1 MNKKEQSAAIQ
12 TAAVPYAAAKPT
24 AARNARPPQQLR
36 ILIASAAIPGVRA
49 GSTDQYHL
57 YACGRA
63 PEKPNVSFSVQRP
76 FVYTEAVAD
85 TVCFILPRRR
95 SSLGAREHPC
105 TPTWF

>member
-36 ILIASAAIPGVRA
+36 ILIASVAIPGVRA
-49 GSTDQYHL
+49 GSTDQYL